1 MTARLFRVR
10 SEFNVVHISRCV
22 FIKLFI
28 LISRSPDSSR
38 RNIFLSLLVASVL
51 GTLSFLLLRKSRD
64 EEELLSEEEGQSLL
78 STGVT

>member
-1 MTARLFRVR
+1 MLFGNLYVYLDWNGRT
-10 SEFNVVHISRCV
+10 EI
-22 FIKLFI
+22 
-28 LISRSPDSSR
+28 PDSSR
-38 RNIFLSLLVASVL
+38 RNIFLCLLVASVL